1 MRNIENI
8 IRNIFKL
15 EKYIDE
21 KSMAIV
27 LQSSHII
34 SLSKGQ
40 LMQRDNNE
48 CNGVPFVVSGVLRLF
63 KSSESGREM
72 NLYRIG
78 NREMCLLA
86 ALCVLTAK
94 PYDFTVSAEE
104 DTELL
109 VISASCF
116 KEIVD
121 KNKAFND
128 YILSLLSEKLIHSM
142 MLHEKIHLTNIDEK
156 LHGYLF
162 ENQQNGFINKTHSQ
176 IADDLGTSRVVIS
189 RAVSKLRE
197 QGIVLTSRNKIEII
211 KK

>member
-1 MRNIENI
+1 
-8 IRNIFKL
+8 
-15 EKYIDE
+15 
-21 KSMAIV
+21 
-27 LQSSHII
+27 
-34 SLSKGQ
+34 
-40 LMQRDNNE
+40 
-48 CNGVPFVVSGVLRLF
+48 
-63 KSSESGREM
+63 
-72 NLYRIG
+72 
-78 NREMCLLA
+78 
-86 ALCVLTAK
+86 
-94 PYDFTVSAEE
+94 
-104 DTELL
+104 